1 MMTTVFPCG
10 HMCIVRRLAN
20 KQMYL
25 SNMEHTIFKRPLPM
39 LAVVALFSL
48 WYALAQPQPP
58 QPLPPHIWGPA
69 SNGVCVGVC
78 VRQSDWPTHK
88 RDFNCDIDLRNTSTN
103 RLYIWV
109 PPLERR
115 YEIELWGP
123 DAQRIRQLKPLISA
137 QTKPWLGREP
147 VSDEWHCLDWCFLKE
162 TFDVRTNGLHTLIVS
177 ARVNAFTN
185 FAVGRSAMRRKP
197 VYFLLPQVTNTFN
210 ILPLGPGN

>member
-1 MMTTVFPCG
+1 MRKSTLVSC
-10 HMCIVRRLAN
+10 L
-20 KQMYL
+20 
-25 SNMEHTIFKRPLPM
+25 
-39 LAVVALFSL
+39 VVSS
-48 WYALAQPQPP
+48 WWSALAQPQPP
-58 QPLPPHIWGPA
+58 QPPPPHIWGSA
-69 SNGVCVGVC
+69 SNGICVGVC

-88 RDFNCDIDLRNTSTN
+88 NDFNCDIDLRNTSTN

-115 YEIELWGP
+115 YEIELRGP